1 MADYSSRNIKMNSRL
16 LALYKVISMVLSLV
30 YAPIVL
36 GYLGTGLYGIWATVL
51 NVVSWVNYF
60 DIGISNGL
68 RNKLSAS
75 LAKGE
80 GDERARSLISSAY
93 CMLTL
98 VVAIILAI
106 SLIVFHFIDWDSI
119 LNISPDLYSG
129 ATIIVQVSYILMCL
143 GFLFSIC
150 KSLFF
155 AVQQAHVVSLLGVM
169 QQLAMLASV
178 LLLYGYKE
186 DKLMAV
192 AIAYGASALLVE
204 LVFTVAFFARNRCWT
219 PSLAY
224 ASRGDAKEVTGLG
237 VQFFVVQIAS
247 LVLSTTDNII
257 VSNIFGPAEVTP
269 YSMAIKLFTVPIS
282 LYVAMISPYWSS
294 VTAKYAV
301 KNFEGIRSAIIHMQ
315 KLLIVPIVPCAVL
328 AVFFEPITTL
338 WLGQRLDVA
347 PLLIALSFTY
357 ALVYSWN
364 AIYSQVANGMSCM
377 RMMIVVAVAQAVV
390 NIPLSYMFA
399 YVMDSSSG
407 VLLGTVLTMLSSSI
421 VYPLYLKR
429 RMRCT
434 S

>member
-1 MADYSSRNIKMNSRL
+1 MADYSNRNIKKNSRL

-36 GYLGTGLYGIWATVL
+36 AYLGTGLYGIWATVL

-98 VVAIILAI
+98 VVAVILAI

-129 ATIIVQVSYILMCL
+129 ATRIVQVSYILMCL

-155 AVQQAHVVSLLGVM
+155 AVQQAHVVSLLGVV

-178 LLLYGYKE
+178 LLLYGYKD

-204 LVFTVAFFARNRCWT
+204 LVFTLAFFARNRHWT
-219 PSLAY
+219 PGLAY
-224 ASRGDAKEVTGLG
+224 ASRRDAKEVTGLG

-269 YSMAIKLFTVPIS
+269 YSMALKLFTVPIS

-315 KLLIVPIVPCAVL
+315 KLLIVPIVPCLIL
-328 AVFFEPITTL
+328 AAFFEPITTL
-338 WLGQRLDVA
+338 WLGQKLDVTSI
-347 PLLIALSFTY
+347 LIALNFTY
-357 ALVYSWN
+357 ALIYSWN

-377 RMMIVVAVAQAVV
+377 RMMIVVAVVQAVV
-390 NIPLSYMFA
+390 NIPLSYVLA
-399 YVMDSSSG
+399 YVMGSSSG

-429 RMRCT
+429 RMRCV

>member
-1 MADYSSRNIKMNSRL
+1 MADYSSRNIKKNSRL

-155 AVQQAHVVSLLGVM
+155 AVQQAHVVSLLGVV

-186 DKLMAV
+186 D
-192 AIAYGASALLVE
+192 
-204 LVFTVAFFARNRCWT
+204 
-219 PSLAY
+219 
-224 ASRGDAKEVTGLG
+224 
-237 VQFFVVQIAS
+237 
-247 LVLSTTDNII
+247 
-257 VSNIFGPAEVTP
+257 
-269 YSMAIKLFTVPIS
+269 
-282 LYVAMISPYWSS
+282 
-294 VTAKYAV
+294 
-301 KNFEGIRSAIIHMQ
+301 
-315 KLLIVPIVPCAVL
+315 
-328 AVFFEPITTL
+328 
-338 WLGQRLDVA
+338 
-347 PLLIALSFTY
+347 
-357 ALVYSWN
+357 
-364 AIYSQVANGMSCM
+364 
-377 RMMIVVAVAQAVV
+377 
-390 NIPLSYMFA
+390 
-399 YVMDSSSG
+399 
-407 VLLGTVLTMLSSSI
+407 
-421 VYPLYLKR
+421 
-429 RMRCT
+429 
-434 S
+434 